1 MTYITAHSGSDQ
13 TEENSLRFVE
23 FFRDKPVDALEID
36 VRKNSRGQL
45 VLNHDQLVVGED
57 YLSLNTFLIAMK
69 GTSLKLNCDLKES
82 NLEIGV
88 FELAQ
93 RHNKWSD
100 ILLSGNVDPK
110 YLKNWPTQLLM
121 NIENAVDPR
130 KTYAE
135 WDEGAV
141 IEGMEHLAKQ
151 GAKIINMPEELFTEK
166 IYETGQAL
174 AVDFS
179 LWTVNDLNRIEELVA
194 KNIYNVT
201 SRQAW
206 AYLQRRTADE
216 ISKSQTSVS

>member
-1 MTYITAHSGSDQ
+1 M
-13 TEENSLRFVE
+13 
-23 FFRDKPVDALEID
+23 
-36 VRKNSRGQL
+36 RKNSRGQL
-45 VLNHDQLVVGED
+45 VLYHDQLVAGED
-57 YLSLNTFLIAMK
+57 YLSLNTFLTAMK
-69 GTSLKLNCDLKES
+69 DTSLKLNCDLKES

-135 WDEGAV
+135 WDEGTV

-151 GAKIINMPEELFTEK
+151 GAKVINMPEQLFTEK

>member
-57 YLSLNTFLIAMK
+57 YLSLNTFLTAMK

-110 YLKNWPTQLLM
+110 YLKKWPTQLLM
-121 NIENAVDPR
+121 NIENAVDLR
-130 KTYAE
+130 KSYAE
-135 WDEGAV
+135 WDEETV

>member
-23 FFRDKPVDALEID
+23 FFLDKPVDALEID

-45 VLNHDQLVVGED
+45 VLYHDQLVAGED
-57 YLSLNTFLIAMK
+57 YLSLNTFLTAMK
-69 GTSLKLNCDLKES
+69 DTSLKLNCDLKES

-135 WDEGAV
+135 WDEGTV

-151 GAKIINMPEELFTEK
+151 GAKVINMPEQLFTEK

>member
-135 WDEGAV
+135 WDEGTV

-151 GAKIINMPEELFTEK
+151 GAKIINMPEQLFTEK

>member
-110 YLKNWPTQLLM
+110 YLKKWPTQLLM

-130 KTYAE
+130 KSYAE
-135 WDEGAV
+135 WDKETV

-151 GAKIINMPEELFTEK
+151 GAKVINMPEQLFTEK

-194 KNIYNVT
+194 KNVYNVT

>member
-36 VRKNSRGQL
+36 VRKNSCGQL

-57 YLSLNTFLIAMK
+57 YLSLNTFLTAMK
-69 GTSLKLNCDLKES
+69 DTSLKLNCDLKES

-110 YLKNWPTQLLM
+110 YLKKWPTQLLM
-121 NIENAVDPR
+121 NIENAVDLR
-130 KTYAE
+130 KSYAE
-135 WDEGAV
+135 WDEETV

-151 GAKIINMPEELFTEK
+151 GAKIINMPEQLFTEK

>member
-135 WDEGAV
+135 WDEGTV

>member
-57 YLSLNTFLIAMK
+57 YLSLNTFLTAMK

-110 YLKNWPTQLLM
+110 YLKKWPTQLLM

-135 WDEGAV
+135 WDEGTV

-151 GAKIINMPEELFTEK
+151 GAKIINMPEQLFTEK

>member
-36 VRKNSRGQL
+36 VRENSRGQL

-57 YLSLNTFLIAMK
+57 YLSLNTFLTAMK

-82 NLEIGV
+82 KLEIGV

-110 YLKNWPTQLLM
+110 YLKKWPTQLLM

-130 KTYAE
+130 KSYAE
-135 WDEGAV
+135 WDEETV

-151 GAKIINMPEELFTEK
+151 GAKIINIPEQLFTEK

>member
-110 YLKNWPTQLLM
+110 YLKKWPTQLLM

-130 KTYAE
+130 KSYAE
-135 WDEGAV
+135 WDKETV

-151 GAKIINMPEELFTEK
+151 GAKVINMPEQLFTEK

-216 ISKSQTSVS
+216 ISRSQTSVS

>member
-23 FFRDKPVDALEID
+23 FFLDKPVDALEID

-135 WDEGAV
+135 WDEGTV

-151 GAKIINMPEELFTEK
+151 GAKVINMPEQLFTEK

-194 KNIYNVT
+194 KNVYNVT

>member
-23 FFRDKPVDALEID
+23 FFLDKPVDALEID

-45 VLNHDQLVVGED
+45 VLYHDQLVAGED
-57 YLSLNTFLIAMK
+57 YLSLNTFLTAMK
-69 GTSLKLNCDLKES
+69 DTSLKLNCDLKES

-135 WDEGAV
+135 WDEGTV
-141 IEGMEHLAKQ
+141 IEGMELLAKQ
-151 GAKIINMPEELFTEK
+151 GAKVINMPEQLFTEK

>member
-57 YLSLNTFLIAMK
+57 YLSLNTFLTAMK

-93 RHNKWSD
+93 HHNKWSD

-110 YLKNWPTQLLM
+110 YLKKWPTQLLM
-121 NIENAVDPR
+121 NIENAVDLR
-130 KTYAE
+130 KSYAE
-135 WDEGAV
+135 WDEETV

-151 GAKIINMPEELFTEK
+151 GAKIINMPEQLFTEK

>member
-57 YLSLNTFLIAMK
+57 YLSLNTFLTAMK

-135 WDEGAV
+135 WDEGTV

-151 GAKIINMPEELFTEK
+151 GAKIINMPEQLFTEK

>member
-57 YLSLNTFLIAMK
+57 YLSLNTFLTAMK

-110 YLKNWPTQLLM
+110 YLKKWPTQLLM
-121 NIENAVDPR
+121 NIENAVDLR
-130 KTYAE
+130 KSYAE
-135 WDEGAV
+135 WDEETV

-151 GAKIINMPEELFTEK
+151 GAKIINMPEQLFTEK

>member
-36 VRKNSRGQL
+36 VRKNSCGQL

-57 YLSLNTFLIAMK
+57 YLSLNTFLTAMK

-110 YLKNWPTQLLM
+110 YLKKWPTQLLM
-121 NIENAVDPR
+121 NIENAVDLR
-130 KTYAE
+130 KSYAE
-135 WDEGAV
+135 WDEETV

-151 GAKIINMPEELFTEK
+151 GAKIINMPEQLFTEK

>member
-36 VRKNSRGQL
+36 VRKNSCGQL

-57 YLSLNTFLIAMK
+57 YLSLNTFLTAMK

-110 YLKNWPTQLLM
+110 YLKKWPTQLLM

-130 KTYAE
+130 KSYAE
-135 WDEGAV
+135 WDKETV

-151 GAKIINMPEELFTEK
+151 GAKVINMPEQLFTEK